1 MELNELKGNTNRQL
15 SKIRKTMHEKIEND
29 NKKIE
34 IIRKNQTN
42 FGAEEYINCTEK
54 FIREPQQQT

>member
-1 MELNELKGNTNRQL
+1 
-15 SKIRKTMHEKIEND
+15 MHEKIEND

-42 FGAEEYINCTEK
+42 FGAEEYSN
-54 FIREPQQQT
+54 